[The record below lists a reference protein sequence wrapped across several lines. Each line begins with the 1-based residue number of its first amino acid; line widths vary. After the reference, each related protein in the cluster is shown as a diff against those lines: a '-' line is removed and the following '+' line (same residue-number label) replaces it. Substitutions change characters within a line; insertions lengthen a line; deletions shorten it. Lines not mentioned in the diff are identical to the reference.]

1 MKVRRY
7 VIIAPDGFVR
17 WQISLSDPNLY
28 PRAVLANMQ
37 PGDVAAEAHVR
48 TDIDPAE
55 VPGATAL
62 PDHARAAQVG
72 GTRDHAVRHWHNRT
86 HHSRAQRRD
95 TPQRGPEIVG
105 VYAFAGD
112 PDTDLPTR
120 RSMVPIPDELLAQ
133 APRLLFWRDGDV
145 IRRRT
150 GNTWSINPEELT
162 P

>member
-1 MKVRRY
+1 VKVRRY
-7 VIIAPDGFVR
+7 VIIAPDGLVR

-28 PRAVLANMQ
+28 PSAVLANMQ

-62 PDHARAAQVG
+62 PDHARAGQVG